1 MAEAHADIILPV
13 SAWRAFEEA
22 TDLARA
28 DWLPAV
34 RRLQHIDGPVSG
46 VGARYQAEVDVPGHR
61 LHGVLVCREFQPP
74 RRAVYALE
82 RGLDLTIV
90 VLAQP
95 ADPGCRLEL
104 RVSYA
109 VGGLA
114 GWAVERTTISQVRR
128 AVEQALATLATRF
141 QGRAPGE
148 ASGST
153 EPDR

>member
-1 MAEAHADIILPV
+1 MAEAHADTILPV
-13 SAWRAFEEA
+13 PAWRAFEEA

-34 RRLQHIDGPVSG
+34 RRLQHIEGPISG
-46 VGARYQAEVDVPGHR
+46 VGARYEAEVDVPGHR
-61 LHGVLVCREFQPP
+61 LHGVLVCREFEAP

-90 VLAQP
+90 VLVQP

-104 RVSYA
+104 RVSYK

-114 GWAVERTTISQVRR
+114 GWAVERTTIAPVRR
-128 AVEQALATLATRF
+128 AVEQALTTLATRF
-141 QGRAPGE
+141 QGRTPGE
-148 ASGST
+148 ASDSP
-153 EPDR
+153 EPGG

>member
-1 MAEAHADIILPV
+1 MAEAHADTILPV
-13 SAWRAFEEA
+13 PAWRAFAEA

-34 RRLQHIDGPVSG
+34 RRLQHIEGPISG
-46 VGARYQAEVDVPGHR
+46 VGARYEAEVDVPGHR
-61 LHGVLVCREFQPP
+61 LHGVLVCREFEAP

-95 ADPGCRLEL
+95 ADSGCRLEL
-104 RVSYA
+104 RVSYT

-114 GWAVERTTISQVRR
+114 GWAVERTTIGPVQR

-141 QGRAPGE
+141 QGRPPGQ
-148 ASGST
+148 ANSSM

>member
-1 MAEAHADIILPV
+1 MAEAHADMILPV

-34 RRLQHIDGPVSG
+34 RRLQHIEGPISG
-46 VGARYQAEVDVPGHR
+46 VGARYEAEVDVPGHR
-61 LHGVLVCREFQPP
+61 LHGVLVCREFEAP

-104 RVSYA
+104 RVSYT

-114 GWAVERTTISQVRR
+114 GWAVERTTIGPVQR
-128 AVEQALATLATRF
+128 AVEQALATLATWF
-141 QGRAPGE
+141 QGRPPGQ
-148 ASGST
+148 ANGSM